1 MDLRNCKRCGKVFN
15 YVASQMICP
24 ACKDEIEKKFDLVR
38 DYIRDNKKAGFAEI
52 CEACDVTEKMLKQW
66 IREERLFFG
75 DESPVGID
83 CEGCGTMIKSGKY
96 CDKCKNELARG
107 LMSATRKPLEE
118 KEESSPRRTGHDNK
132 MRFLG

>member
-1 MDLRNCKRCGKVFN
+1 
-15 YVASQMICP
+15 
-24 ACKDEIEKKFDLVR
+24 
-38 DYIRDNKKAGFAEI
+38 
-52 CEACDVTEKMLKQW
+52 MLKQW

-107 LMSATRKPLEE
+107 LMAATRKPLEE
-118 KEESSPRRTGHDNK
+118 NEPATTRKGHDNK

>member
-1 MDLRNCKRCGKVFN
+1 
-15 YVASQMICP
+15 
-24 ACKDEIEKKFDLVR
+24 
-38 DYIRDNKKAGFAEI
+38 
-52 CEACDVTEKMLKQW
+52 MLKQW

-83 CEGCGTMIKSGKY
+83 CEGCGAMIKSGRY

-107 LMSATRKPLEE
+107 LMSATRKPQEDQPAE
-118 KEESSPRRTGHDNK
+118 TPKRGGHDNK